1 MTTTTASA
9 DRLSPGSPSHIGS
22 IAGLLAG
29 LGLIAGGI
37 YFMLAASSS
46 TSITLNI
53 SLIVMGIAEFATSFY
68 TLKRLRVAWSFA
80 LSINGTAFIVFLFT
94 APRIRDTAEVSIG
107 LALIPCLIFG
117 AMVLMHALHTDDF

>member
-1 MTTTTASA
+1 MTTTASTA
-9 DRLSPGSPSHIGS
+9 RLSPGSPAHIGS

-29 LGLIAGGI
+29 LGLVACGV
-37 YFMLAASSS
+37 YFMLAAS
-46 TSITLNI
+46 TSLTLNI

-80 LSINGTAFIVFLFT
+80 LSINGTAFVVFLFT

-107 LALIPCLIFG
+107 VALIPCLIFG
-117 AMVLMHALHTDDF
+117 AMVLMHSLHTDDF